1 MSTEEKSPSPGIEAS
16 RWTFETE
23 STIEYLA
30 ISQWPACL
38 KRGHCLPIPKLQQ
51 SNELESRMK
60 LPEKEE
66 NLLKAFDPGYPEDE
80 TSSEQLDPPP
90 QTEAID
96 PNEKR
101 IDEDFNDKEGQTEIW
116 QSFESP

>member
-1 MSTEEKSPSPGIEAS
+1 
-16 RWTFETE
+16 
-23 STIEYLA
+23 
-30 ISQWPACL
+30 
-38 KRGHCLPIPKLQQ
+38 
-51 SNELESRMK
+51 MK

-66 NLLKAFDPGYPEDE
+66 NVLKEFDPEYPEDE
-80 TSSEQLDPPP
+80 KSSERLAPAP

-96 PNEKR
+96 PSEKQ